1 MLNQNFMITT
11 QLVLCIRRILPKFYR
26 LHRKGLLLLH
36 SSPAMDDVKNV
47 CVSSELSTA
56 DLDRPSVFIDKTPY
70 TVVTEGKA
78 EVLFPS
84 THDVFYNPVQEFN
97 RDMSIGVIKSYL
109 EACTQNTSKNSGIDV
124 EKSEQE
130 YGGKQKPKARV
141 TVLEALAASGLRSVR
156 YAKEIP
162 CLTCIT
168 ANDFSYQ
175 AVESIKRNIKH
186 NKVEETV
193 VPSKE
198 EAAILMYQHR
208 SPEKRFHIIDLDPY
222 GSPAPFLDS
231 AVQALCDGGLLM
243 VTCTDMAILCGNSS
257 ETCRAKYGAV
267 SLKMKSGHEMALRI
281 VLQSIESHANRYG
294 RYIVPV
300 LSLSADFY
308 VRVFVKIYSSP
319 SMVKQSTSKLAMVYL
334 CTGCETYNL
343 QPLGK
348 CIQKEKCFK
357 FSPGDGPPVDRLC
370 SHCQHRHQVGGPIW
384 AANLHDKDFVLTM
397 LQKVQNEEHLYGTGK
412 RMIGILSVIL
422 EELEDCPLYYT
433 LDRLCGVVHCTMPS
447 MVQFRSA
454 ILNAG
459 YQVSLSH
466 TNRTSIKTNAPASI
480 LWDIIRTWTMQNSVK
495 RKLEEGSPAKII
507 LDKKPRQ
514 DANPSSRQQNLLRF
528 QINPEPHWGPKARAR
543 TSLWSEKQIKKQQK
557 KQGKRTKIRNDSF
570 DSLKKYP
577 CKRFK
582 TGECGFGEQCRYSHN
597 LEEEEEAEGKNENYL
612 TQI

>member
-1 MLNQNFMITT
+1 MCENVT
-11 QLVLCIRRILPKFYR
+11 QSCSAL
-26 LHRKGLLLLH
+26 
-36 SSPAMDDVKNV
+36 DDVQYN
-47 CVSSELSTA
+47 CISSELNTIDPERS
-56 DLDRPSVFIDKTPY
+56 SVFIDKTPY

-84 THDVFYNPVQEFN
+84 SHDVFYNPVQEFN

-109 EACTQNTSKNSGIDV
+109 EACMQNTANKSGIKVD
-124 EKSEQE
+124 KSEKE
-130 YGGKQKPKARV
+130 CGGIQKPKEGI

-162 CLTCIT
+162 CLTCII
-168 ANDFSYQ
+168 ANDFSHQ
-175 AVESIKRNIKH
+175 AVESMKRNIKH
-186 NKVEETV
+186 NKVEEIV

-208 SPEKRFHIIDLDPY
+208 SHDKRFHIIDVDPY

-231 AVQALCDGGLLM
+231 AVQAVRDGGLLM
-243 VTCTDMAILCGNSS
+243 ITCTDMAILCGNSS

-308 VRVFVKIYSSP
+308 VRVFVKIYTSP
-319 SMVKQSTSKLAMVYL
+319 SIVKQSTSKLAMVYL

-348 CIQKEKCFK
+348 CIQKEKSLK
-357 FSPGDGPPVDRLC
+357 FSPGDGPPVDMLC
-370 SHCQHRHQVGGPIW
+370 SHCQHRHQIGGPIW
-384 AANLHDKDFVLTM
+384 AANLYDKDFVLAM
-397 LQKVQNEEHLYGTGK
+397 LQEVQKEEHFYGTGK
-412 RMIGILSVIL
+412 RMIGTLSVIL

-447 MVQFRSA
+447 MLQFRSA

-466 TNRTSIKTNAPASI
+466 TNRTSIKTNAPAST

-495 RKLEEGSPAKII
+495 RKLEKGSAAEII
-507 LDKKPRQ
+507 LNKKPCIEVSFSLRQ

-528 QINPEPHWGPKARAR
+528 QVNPEPHWGPKARAR
-543 TSLWSEKQIKKQQK
+543 TSLWSEKQIEKQQR
-557 KQGKRTKIRNDSF
+557 KQGKRTKIRSESLG
-570 DSLKKYP
+570 SLKKYP

-582 TGECGFGEQCRYSHN
+582 TGECGFGDKCRYSHN
-597 LEEEEEAEGKNENYL
+597 FEDKEAEGKNENYL
-612 TQI
+612 TQK